1 MRSNAM
7 DRNSA
12 DKYHLIA
19 QQRAEQFKTARQDLH
34 CTRARSQDG
43 HPVSYK
49 KVKERANITRQSRV
63 MSDPEIPGTLVI
75 LNAKGLFQGKNGNL
89 KRQSNPESSTASVNV
104 MDHTDIN
111 RPLFFDPSLRSKDT
125 KVSDLKKKFEAV
137 QSDITE
143 DKHGI
148 TESDFLNPLH
158 KVNQDYANSNKTAKK
173 RVKKKLEEALN
184 NNASTTKSPSA
195 LKVNEIHTH
204 SITTKESEVKT
215 EMPTRPPPRA
225 FMQDPHNRL
234 RGESDPMPFDE
245 NTLSRVHVF
254 PQESLKEEV
263 QEESSPPLVSETEI
277 LVVVSADG
285 CDGTENDDDD
295 SDDFDTDEWDSDF
308 DDDDEEEDELQK
320 RDSQS
325 SHGSSCDA
333 EPLVSNYHNF
343 SFTLTCNFLINSYMK
358 EQNLKFTA

>member
-75 LNAKGLFQGKNGNL
+75 LNAKGLFQGKNATL

-104 MDHTDIN
+104 MDTDIN

-143 DKHGI
+143 DKLGI

-184 NNASTTKSPSA
+184 DNAATTKSTSA

-204 SITTKESEVKT
+204 SITAKESEVKT

-225 FMQDPHNRL
+225 FMRDPLNRR

-277 LVVVSADG
+277 VVSADG
-285 CDGTENDDDD
+285 CDGSENDDDD

-308 DDDDEEEDELQK
+308 DDDDDEEDELQK

-333 EPLVSNYHNF
+333 EPLVSNYNNF
-343 SFTLTCNFLINSYMK
+343 SFILNFLINCCTK
-358 EQNLKFTA
+358 E

>member
-1 MRSNAM
+1 M

-19 QQRAEQFKTARQDLH
+19 QQRAQQFKTARQESH

-43 HPVSYK
+43 QPVAYK
-49 KVKERANITRQSRV
+49 KVKEMANITRQSRV

-75 LNAKGLFQGKNGNL
+75 LNAKGLFQGKNGNFN
-89 KRQSNPESSTASVNV
+89 RHSNLESSTASVNV
-104 MDHTDIN
+104 MDTADIN
-111 RPLFFDPSLRSKDT
+111 RPLFFDPSLISKDT

-137 QSDITE
+137 DITE
-143 DKHGI
+143 DKHGV

-158 KVNQDYANSNKTAKK
+158 KVNQDFANSNKTAKK
-173 RVKKKLEEALN
+173 RVNKKLEEALN
-184 NNASTTKSPSA
+184 NNAPTTKSTSETA
-195 LKVNEIHTH
+195 LKVNEVQTH
-204 SITTKESEVKT
+204 SMTAKESEVKT

-225 FMQDPHNRL
+225 FMRDPLKRL

-245 NTLSRVHVF
+245 NTLSRVHAF

-263 QEESSPPLVSETEI
+263 QEESSPLVSETEI
-277 LVVVSADG
+277 VVSAGG
-285 CDGTENDDDD
+285 CDSIENDDD

-308 DDDDEEEDELQK
+308 DDDDDEEDHEQQK

-325 SHGSSCDA
+325 SGGSSCDA
-333 EPLVSNYHNF
+333 EPLVSNYNNF
-343 SFTLTCNFLINSYMK
+343 RFTLNFLINSY
-358 EQNLKFTA
+358 